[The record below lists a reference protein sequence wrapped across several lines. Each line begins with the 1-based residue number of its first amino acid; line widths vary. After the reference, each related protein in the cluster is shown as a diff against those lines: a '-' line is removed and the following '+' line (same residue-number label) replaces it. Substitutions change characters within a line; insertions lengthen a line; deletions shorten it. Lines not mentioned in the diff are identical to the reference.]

1 MTKSKGR
8 EYFETDTSSGYPV
21 ENNTS
26 SINQPAHVKHSSKHG
41 KESVY
46 ANSPKLGGSMSEARV
61 ESKSKLNNNKVSGYE
76 YRKDYAR
83 NFDRNVIQAPII
95 GPDGIPITA
104 ATSNVT
110 NLELLKRHYNS
121 LERMME
127 TRIFREKADDQT
139 KKVIYD
145 VKNILADLILMVET
159 RKTDEQF
166 LRFFKDAKLFSGD
179 LSNDNE
185 LKVLL
190 EDWKTTIVK
199 MATGTEGRGIV
210 RSTTQVV
217 TDLKGS
223 ESIFRFLSETSKFLQ
238 MIVLDKNSQFVDE
251 QREIVF
257 DNFYKVFR
265 VLSSSPAWN
274 DFVLNSKSLSREV
287 KATGE
292 VESKNAASKLN
303 TIKSNDNFNSMFSNF
318 KILIQSFI
326 KDKSV
331 ADVDKVFQYGG
342 ESFEEIK
349 KNQGYNVFM
358 QDFRNLTIELM
369 ENPDLIEDPAYRKA
383 MRDLYAKAETLIV
396 ETKESPPLQKF
407 TAESS
412 RLKDGIATDELN
424 SRLWTHFNSLLSDL
438 NTHTAKGNLRMAGQ
452 LKMLLVPFLLE
463 EFRTITIPPQS
474 GLTPDRNLGY
484 RIGAVNLSSIELL
497 PENIHFEISHKTN
510 ADPYTLSII
519 DPDTIVWIEL
529 TSIRARIDAL
539 PWEFEKFNFPKIRDR
554 GLANILVDGRGAR
567 VGVEVRILK
576 DGLQRKTQI
585 LDSYCILDNIS
596 IHLYDCKHTFLYKIF
611 TNLLKKRLKF
621 EVEKAIAQQVA
632 KMIAET
638 DYKMVGKYHVA
649 KQNRLR
655 MKAKLNSRVSEIK
668 QKMAQNKKNK
678 QKESAKKNVE
688 SFAKAVL
695 GNRSK
700 YSTSNTGNVASTST
714 IPTQVTTTRTES
726 MVIPQTLNQPQTAT
740 QYVSETTTTNTT
752 EKIFD
757 NDKKVFET
765 QEQTTYVG
773 PSTN

>member
-8 EYFETDTSSGYPV
+8 AYYETDTSSGYPV
-21 ENNTS
+21 EQGTS
-26 SINQPAHVKHSSKHG
+26 SLNQPAHVKHANKHG

-46 ANSPKLGGSMSEARV
+46 ANSPKLGGSMSETRV
-61 ESKSKLNNNKVSGYE
+61 ESKSKINTNKVSGFE

-83 NFDRNVIQAPII
+83 NFDRNLIQPPVL
-95 GPDGIPITA
+95 GPDGIPVTG
-104 ATSNVT
+104 ATSNIS
-110 NLELLKRHYNS
+110 NLDLLKRHYNS

-145 VKNILADLILMVET
+145 IKNILADLILMVET

-185 LKVLL
+185 LKILL

-223 ESIFRFLSETSKFLQ
+223 ESIFKFLSESSKFLQ
-238 MIVLDKNSQFVDE
+238 MLVLDKNSQYIDE

-265 VLSSSPAWN
+265 VLSASPAWN

-326 KDKSV
+326 KDKSI
-331 ADVDKVFQYGG
+331 ADVDKVFEYGN

-383 MRDLYAKAETLIV
+383 MRDLYAKAETLII

-438 NTHTAKGNLRMAGQ
+438 NAHTAKGNLRMAGQ

-463 EFRTITIPPQS
+463 EFRTISIPPQS

-484 RIGAVNLSSIELL
+484 RIGAINLSSIELL

-519 DPDTIVWIEL
+519 DPDTIVWVEL

-539 PWEFEKFNFPKIRDR
+539 PWEFEKFNFPKLRDR

-567 VGVEVRILK
+567 VGVEIRILK

-585 LDSYCILDNIS
+585 LDSYCILDNLS
-596 IHLYDCKHTFLYKIF
+596 IKLYDCKHSFLYKIF
-611 TNLLKKRLKF
+611 TNILKKRLKF

-632 KMIAET
+632 KILAET
-638 DYKMVGKYHVA
+638 DYKMVGKYQVA

-655 MKAKLNSRVSEIK
+655 MKAKLNSRVNEIK
-668 QKMAQNKKNK
+668 QKMAQTKKNK

-695 GNRSK
+695 GDRANRS
-700 YSTSNTGNVASTST
+700 NVATTT

-740 QYVSETTTTNTT
+740 QYVSETTTTTNTT
-752 EKIFD
+752 EKVFD
-757 NDKKVFET
+757 NDKKVIET